1 MKSLSISLAIIL
13 SGALQTLCYAPFD
26 WWLIGPLSL
35 ALLLL
40 ATGALKPS
48 EPGKPFLYGWLYG
61 LGLFGAGVSWV
72 YVSINTYGNAS
83 PALAGFLTV
92 LFVAG
97 LSLFTALQLSL
108 FYRLKS
114 TSIALNALLFIAIWL
129 LADGFRSFFLTGF
142 PWLFLG
148 YSHLSSPLSGW
159 APIIGVYGL
168 SALTVLSAT
177 SLCLAYYYLR
187 AKQHSHNS
195 TSISRPAL
203 FGNLAVI
210 GLIWLAGPLLSKV
223 EWTQPQG
230 EAISVSLIQSNIPQD
245 KKWLPEQRRATLA
258 LLEKLS
264 AEHWDKDLI
273 IWPETAV
280 PLLLDQARPWLKQ
293 IERSASKTGTNIITG
308 IPYRELDEQAERF
321 ILHNSIYSFGEGDG
335 LYHKQK
341 LVPFGEYVPLQS
353 LLRGL
358 IDFFNLP
365 MSDFRPGPSEQALL
379 RSKHLS
385 VAPFICYEVVYPDFV
400 AAHAQSADYLLTISN
415 DAWFGSSIGPLQH
428 LQMAQ
433 MRALENGRYMVRG
446 TNNGIT
452 AMINHKG
459 EILAQA
465 PQFIETVLGTE
476 LQAYKGR
483 TPFNQTGSMPL
494 FLLAGLI
501 SVLIWRHTRRDT
513 N

>member
-1 MKSLSISLAIIL
+1 MTSPMKSLSICSAIIL
-13 SGALQTLCYAPFD
+13 SGALQTLCYSPFD
-26 WWLIGPLSL
+26 WWIVGPLSL
-35 ALLLL
+35 GLLLL

-48 EPGKPFLYGWLYG
+48 AHGKPALYGWLYG

-83 PALAGFLTV
+83 PVLAGFLTV

-97 LSLFTALQLSL
+97 LSLFTALQFSL
-108 FYRLKS
+108 FYRLRGPS
-114 TSIALNALLFIAIWL
+114 VSLNALLFVAVWV

-148 YSHLSSPLSGW
+148 YSHLTSPLSGW
-159 APIIGVYGL
+159 APVVGVYGL
-168 SALTVLSAT
+168 SALSVVTAT
-177 SLCLAYYYLR
+177 ALCLSYYYLR
-187 AKQHSHNS
+187 NKALL
-195 TSISRPAL
+195 SRPVLIVNISA
-203 FGNLAVI
+203 I
-210 GLIWLAGPLLSKV
+210 SLIWLAGPALKNIQ
-223 EWTQPQG
+223 WTQPEG
-230 EAISVSLIQSNIPQD
+230 TPLSVSLIQSNIPQE
-245 KKWLPEQRRATLA
+245 KKWLPEQRRATLE
-258 LLEKLS
+258 LLERLS

-280 PLLLDQARPWLKQ
+280 PLLLDQALPWLEQ
-293 IERSASKTGTNIITG
+293 VDQAASSSGTNIITG
-308 IPYRELDEQAERF
+308 IPYRELDQQGQRF
-321 ILHNSIYSFGEGDG
+321 ILHNSIYSFGDGSG

-341 LVPFGEYVPLQS
+341 LVPFGEYVPLQG

-358 IDFFNLP
+358 IDFFDLP
-365 MSDFRPGPSEQALL
+365 MSDFRPGPQQQAQL

-400 AAHAQSADYLLTISN
+400 AEHARHADYLLTISN
-415 DAWFGSSIGPLQH
+415 DAWFGRSIGPLQH

-452 AMINHKG
+452 AMINQKG
-459 EILAQA
+459 EITAQA
-465 PQFIETVLGTE
+465 PQFVETVLSTE
-476 LQAYKGR
+476 VQAYSGR
-483 TPFNQTGSMPL
+483 TLFNQTGSMPL

-501 SVLIWRHTRRDT
+501 SALICWHARS
-513 N
+513 NAN